1 MTKLR
6 QPRDFIEVFEEED
19 TPVASPTAPA
29 INRRPTWKRAS
40 VVPKV
45 SSSRANDGIRVNP
58 SPDPISSISETL
70 QDTKLSTSDPQ
81 YKDWLEA
88 FWISCE
94 EGRLEGVKKQIAR
107 GIDVNTVA
115 KSSDCIAKYG
125 TALTA
130 AVWNGHI
137 EVVRCLLNH
146 GARPNQPGNP
156 QDVGLPLH
164 IAASLAN
171 KPLVKLLLS
180 KGAKVDVQGG
190 AYRFALTAAAVGGDV
205 SIMRLLI
212 DQGADLHARDL
223 EGETAMHGA
232 VIGGHVDVVKWL
244 VAQGLDHNIRGDQGT
259 ALELAIQKNKE
270 QPGFA
275 ADTVE
280 YLSGGKVEPLLAPRT
295 NPKSAQKP
303 KLTVVTEVVE
313 ETEAID
319 LKVYEFL
326 RVILK
331 ASLMIAAKEGS
342 LEDVKQLLSPPDP
355 VDPND
360 PYLED
365 GEYGYPLHAAAAN
378 GHILVAALLLERG
391 ANVNAQGF
399 QLGTALH
406 FAVYQGHDFI
416 AALLIAWGADVNAI
430 SNVEGG
436 LMATPL
442 EVAAANGQTLC
453 VKYLLTQGAD
463 VNLSGGTL
471 GSALH
476 AAATSSNSLEVIQTL
491 LEKGANVQK
500 LNEMG
505 LSAADMARAHEYHQA
520 KNILKQWGCP
530 RAPFLSA
537 QRLVAWGASLNA
549 RIKRQQAVQR
559 EQEMQ
564 NLIKQYAAQL
574 AASSG

>member
-1 MTKLR
+1 M
-6 QPRDFIEVFEEED
+6 V
-19 TPVASPTAPA
+19 PT
-29 INRRPTWKRAS
+29 
-40 VVPKV
+40 V
-45 SSSRANDGIRVNP
+45 SSPLANDGIRVNP
-58 SPDPISSISETL
+58 SPDPISSISKTL
-70 QDTKLSTSDPQ
+70 QDMTLPTSDPRYQ
-81 YKDWLEA
+81 DWLEA
-88 FWISCE
+88 FWVSCE
-94 EGRLEGVKKQIAR
+94 EGRLEGVKKQIDR

-115 KSSDCIAKYG
+115 KSSDCIARYG

-156 QDVGLPLH
+156 QDVSLPLH
-164 IAASLAN
+164 IAASQAN

-180 KGAKVDVQGG
+180 KGAKPDVQGG
-190 AYRFALTAAAVGGDV
+190 AYRFSLTAAAVGGDI

-212 DQGADLHARDL
+212 DYGADLHARDL

-232 VIGGHVDVVKWL
+232 VIGGHVDVVEWL
-244 VAQGLDHNIRGDQGT
+244 VAEGLDHNIRGDQGT

-275 ADTVE
+275 ADIIKF
-280 YLSGGKVEPLLAPRT
+280 LSGGKVEPLLAPRI
-295 NPKSAQKP
+295 KSESAHKP

-319 LKVYEFL
+319 PKVYEFL
-326 RVILK
+326 RAILK
-331 ASLMIAAKEGS
+331 ASLMAAAREGS
-342 LEDVKQLLSPPDP
+342 LEDVIELLSPPEP

-399 QLGTALH
+399 RLGTALH
-406 FAVYQGHDFI
+406 FAVYQGHAFI
-416 AALLIAWGADVNAI
+416 AALLIAWGADINAI

-442 EVAAANGQTLC
+442 EIAAANGQTAC
-453 VKYLLTQGAD
+453 VKYLLDHGAD

-476 AAATSSNSLEVIQTL
+476 AAAISLNSLEVTQAL
-491 LEKGANVQK
+491 LMKGANVYK
-500 LNEMG
+500 LNESG
-505 LSAADMARAHEYHQA
+505 LSAADVARAYENHET
-520 KNILKQWGCP
+520 KSLLKQWGCP
-530 RAPFLSA
+530 RAPFFSP
-537 QRLVAWGASLNA
+537 QRLVAWSASLNV
-549 RIKRQQAVQR
+549 RIERQQAVQR

-564 NLIKQYAAQL
+564 NLIAQYAAQL
-574 AASSG
+574 AASPG